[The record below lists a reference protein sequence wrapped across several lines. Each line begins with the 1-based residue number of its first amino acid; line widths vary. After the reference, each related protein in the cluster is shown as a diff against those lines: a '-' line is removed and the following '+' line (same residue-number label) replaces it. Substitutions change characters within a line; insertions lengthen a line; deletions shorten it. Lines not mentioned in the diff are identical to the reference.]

1 MNWTWKEYNDYLIK
15 TGKEPIM
22 PEEKSKFG
30 NQKITINGTESDS
43 IREYSRLEELK
54 LLQRAGAIRNL
65 KTQVSFVLIP
75 SQKGVHRNE
84 RPTKYIADFVYE
96 QLQPTGDWQQVVEDS
111 KGCRTKDYII
121 KRKLM
126 LYIHGISI
134 KET

>member
-22 PEEKSKFG
+22 SEKESKFG
-30 NQKITINGTESDS
+30 NQKITIDGTESAS
-43 IREYSRLEELK
+43 IQEYSRLEELK
-54 LLQRAGAIRNL
+54 LLQRAGAIRHL
-65 KTQVSFVLIP
+65 KIQVPFVLIP
-75 SQKGVHRNE
+75 SQKGEYRNE

-96 QLQPTGDWQQVVEDS
+96 QLQPTGEWKQVVEDS